1 MRARGVIVAID
12 GPAGAGKST
21 LSRAVAERLG
31 YTLVDT
37 GAMYREVALCAQREG
52 VAWEDGPG
60 LGALAR
66 RLRLAFVD
74 GALEVDGERLGDAL
88 RTSEIGTGASR
99 VSTHREVRE
108 ALLGVQRE
116 MGREGGV
123 VLEGRDIGTVV
134 YPDAE
139 VKVFLV
145 ASDEERARRRLAEL
159 TARGEDATLAQV
171 LDDIRARDR
180 RDEER
185 AVAPLRMAPGAHRLD
200 TTGRGID
207 ELVEELVALVRSRVA
222 AATPS

>member
-21 LSRAVAERLG
+21 LSRRLAERLG

-37 GAMYREVALCAQREG
+37 GALYRAVALHALRRG
-52 VAWEDGPG
+52 VSWDDGPA
-60 LGALAR
+60 LGAMTQSLQF
-66 RLRLAFVD
+66 AFVE
-74 GALEVDGERLGDAL
+74 GALEVDGERMGDAL
-88 RTSEIGTGASR
+88 RTSETSLGASR
-99 VSTHREVRE
+99 VSVHPPVRE
-108 ALLGVQRE
+108 ALLGVQRAI
-116 MGREGGV
+116 GREGGV

-171 LDDIRARDR
+171 LDDLRERDR

-185 AVAPLRMAPGAHRLD
+185 AVAPLRKAPGAITLD
-200 TTGRGID
+200 TTDRTLDSLLD
-207 ELVEELVALVRSRVA
+207 ELAGVVARVGR
-222 AATPS
+222 PESL